1 MYTLR
6 CTKKLL
12 DRVGLPI
19 ESSPPAPTTVLGDW
33 YATALFWRPQV
44 ALLLNERTLL
54 PVLMPLAPA
63 ATLVSRIPDEVAP
76 ILDRHRVNQSIID
89 RELSAMSEVSVAKT
103 ANRSILGTMNEFA
116 FLAEVY
122 RVRMESGDLRGL
134 SMRLAETPCSAIKH
148 SSPARLIAEILPLRV
163 V

>member
-12 DRVGLPI
+12 VRVGLPI

-134 SMRLAETPCSAIKH
+134 SMRLAETLCSAIKH
-148 SSPARLIAEILPLRV
+148 SSPARLIAEIVPRLTS
-163 V
+163 